1 MSSIAQQIFN
11 AANAF
16 EQDIASQ
23 RKTIKYLMDCLGSY
37 EQRFEEQNKQITEL
51 NNRITL
57 QENEIKKLRETV
69 VAKEYRTTSTQLTE
83 YVPPKQDTF
92 VQNTE
97 QTEQIKQ
104 LTHPVQ
110 QQTQQPVKRVPVP
123 SPYEEPKDEPVVQ
136 QTKQQPQQNQGKK
149 NKQNKQQNQQGKG
162 KQFKPRYNQQKF
174 DDTPY
179 VPGNQTNGEQQVQPP
194 KQQPPK
200 QQTQLFDNTLITH
213 HTEPASTS
221 SKPLKFSLSE
231 AMKLFNEYQK

>member
-83 YVPPKQDTF
+83 FVPPKQDTF

-149 NKQNKQQNQQGKG
+149 NKQQNQ
-162 KQFKPRYNQQKF
+162 QFKPRYNQQKF

-179 VPGNQTNGEQQVQPP
+179 VPGNQTYGEQQVQPP

-200 QQTQLFDNTLITH
+200 QQTQLFDNTPITR

-231 AMKLFNEYQK
+231 AMKLFNEYQNK